1 MHECM
6 LNGGAVIGILPEQ
19 GRIGSMQSGDDARC
33 EPSQHLGCQTRG
45 QGMWHRIMNMKKIEL
60 LGTRHFRHFHCE
72 GQSVVGARKQ
82 IVVHDFDSMEM
93 KALLW
98 QGQSNGLSIAEEIN
112 FMTAARQF
120 RPEGRRQNPTPANQR
135 KTCNPNFE
143 RSPRFHYSSV

>member
-1 MHECM
+1 MFD
-6 LNGGAVIGILPEQ
+6 GGAIIGILPQ
-19 GRIGSMQSGDDARC
+19 QSGIGSMQSCDDARC
-33 EPSQHLGCQTRG
+33 EASQHLRRQTRG
-45 QGMWHRIMNMKKIEL
+45 QCMWHRIMNMKKIEL

-93 KALLW
+93 KALLR

-120 RPEGRRQNPTPANQR
+120 RPEGRRQNPTAANQR
-135 KTCNPNFE
+135 KTCNPDFE
-143 RSPRFHYSSV
+143 RRQFHYASV